1 MTTPTGPQDPFGSSD
16 NPYGQQP
23 PAPGQQPPSPGQQP
37 PAYGQQPPAY
47 GQQPPAYGQGGYP
60 SYPQPGG
67 YGGGYGAGGYGGGGY
82 NAAPP
87 PQNYLVW
94 AILST
99 VLCCLPLGIVSIVF
113 ATQVN
118 SKWAAGD
125 VAGAQESAR
134 KAKNFAI
141 WGAVVGLVVS
151 IVYLVGVFALGW
163 TTTTTSF
170 STSY

>member
-1 MTTPTGPQDPFGSSD
+1 MTTPSGPQDPYGSGD

-23 PAPGQQPPSPGQQP
+23 PSYGQQQP
-37 PAYGQQPPAY
+37 YGQQPGY

-82 NAAPP
+82 NAGPP

-99 VLCCLPLGIVSIVF
+99 VLCCLPLGVVSIIF
-113 ATQVN
+113 STQVN
-118 SKWAAGD
+118 TKWNQGD
-125 VAGAQESAR
+125 VAGAQSSAQ
-134 KAKNFAI
+134 KAKTFAI
-141 WGAVVGLVVS
+141 WSAVVGLVGGMLYV
-151 IVYLVGVFALGW
+151 IGVFAWGW
-163 TTTTTSF
+163 N
-170 STSY
+170 TSYSFTTY

>member
-1 MTTPTGPQDPFGSSD
+1 MTTPPGPQDPFGSSD
-16 NPYGQQP
+16 DPYGQQP
-23 PAPGQQPPSPGQQP
+23 PAQGQQP

-67 YGGGYGAGGYGGGGY
+67 YGGGYGGGGYGGGYGGGGY
-82 NAAPP
+82 NAGPP

-125 VAGAQESAR
+125 VAGAQDSAR

-141 WGAVVGLVVS
+141 WGAVIGLVVS
-151 IVYLVGVFALGW
+151 VVYIIGIFAFGW
-163 TTTTTSF
+163 TTTTTSY
-170 STSY
+170 STSF